1 MLRDFRNFP
10 PVIVLTTILLPKQ
23 QSILMSLYLW
33 IVEEGERCSEGGMI
47 LLEGLFRCFKAS
59 CDGCKARSDGS
70 VRKGL
75 LSSVTVCLGKLHGMD
90 SEG

>member
-1 MLRDFRNFP
+1 M
-10 PVIVLTTILLPKQ
+10 IVLTTTLLPKQ

-33 IVEEGERCSEGGMI
+33 IVEEGERRSEGGMI

-75 LSSVTVCLGKLHGMD
+75 LSSVTVCLGKLHSMD

>member
-1 MLRDFRNFP
+1 M
-10 PVIVLTTILLPKQ
+10 IVLTTILLPKQ

-33 IVEEGERCSEGGMI
+33 IVEEGERRSEGGMI
-47 LLEGLFRCFKAS
+47 LLAGLFHCFKAS
-59 CDGCKARSDGS
+59 CDECKSCSYGS

-75 LSSVTVCLGKLHGMD
+75 LFSVTVCLGKLHGMD